1 MHVYAPLTTI
11 VLNLIF
17 WASFCFSSP
26 SQTSYMCA
34 SSFDYLVIDSS
45 PMNAIGHQLVRRLL
59 TGKTYSFH
67 HHHHRSVRLLKIGY
81 DGDYD
86 VTSHRIR
93 TYTYCGL
100 GRSCNQT
107 EYDDAHLN

>member
-1 MHVYAPLTTI
+1 
-11 VLNLIF
+11 
-17 WASFCFSSP
+17 
-26 SQTSYMCA
+26 MCA
-34 SSFDYLVIDSS
+34 SSFDYSSS
-45 PMNAIGHQLVRRLL
+45 PMKAIGHQLVRRLL
-59 TGKTYSFH
+59 TWKTNSF

-86 VTSHRIR
+86 ITSHRIR